1 MKGVEEFVTNNFGEH
16 DSTFNQCLNLIV
28 YGYNSLEKSET
39 YSRKDILQVAS
50 TVRGK
55 TAKKVELEDYLR
67 NDLIT
72 KYIEPN
78 RKLFGLDYWQ
88 FHSGLEEFS
97 QNIKTG
103 ILDIKVTSPLFS
115 GSTYFVFECKRLN
128 NTIID
133 NYVTEGVQRF
143 VDGQY
148 YPESETH
155 IAGMISFLEAS
166 DSKNTINYTS
176 SFSVID
182 AVLKKHRKKI
192 KLKNNLTK
200 VKMVCADYEFVS
212 NFEYT
217 FLSVHTR
224 GKKVKPIEIY
234 HLVLNYNHLVVP

>member
-28 YGYNSLEKSET
+28 YGYSLLEKQET
-39 YSRKDILQVAS
+39 YSRTAILNITT

-67 NDLIT
+67 NDLVQ

-88 FHSGLEEFS
+88 FHSGAEEFV

-103 ILDIKVTSPLFS
+103 ILDIKVTSPLFT
-115 GSTYFVFECKRLN
+115 GSTYFIFECKRLN
-128 NTIID
+128 KTIMD

-143 VDGQY
+143 VDSQY
-148 YPESETH
+148 YPESETS

-166 DSKNTINYTS
+166 DSKDEISYTS
-176 SFSVID
+176 CFSSID
-182 AVLKKHRKKI
+182 TALKKHKKKI
-192 KLKNNLTK
+192 KLKSNLSK
-200 VKMVCADYEFVS
+200 VKLICT
-212 NFEYT
+212 EYKYVQDFQYV
-217 FLSVHTR
+217 FLSSHNR
-224 GKKVKPIEIY
+224 VKAKSIEIY
-234 HLVLNYNHLVVP
+234 HLVFNYNTIVIL